1 MNLKRVT
8 GLAATASLV
17 CAVSLTGL
25 SPSATAAGCKPT
37 FKNGRV
43 SGYSHNGARIF
54 VREITVHNSC
64 SDTTWTLD
72 IRPAHRDKKI
82 NPKTG
87 KTSYYSISSTW
98 TIPYV
103 HGIKSR

>member
-1 MNLKRVT
+1 MRLKQPIA
-8 GLAATASLV
+8 LAATASLV
-17 CAVSLTGL
+17 FSASLL
-25 SPSATAAGCKPT
+25 AQPQLAHAAGCKPS

-43 SGYSHNGARIF
+43 SGYSHDGARTF
-54 VREITVHNSC
+54 VREVTVYNSC

-82 NPKTG
+82 NPQTG
-87 KTSYYSISSTW
+87 KTSYYSIASSW